1 MSAGRAAVQRAV
13 LPLLSQFLKPV
24 QLGSLLLHQLIMPTS
39 GSLPRIGHLFHVLP
53 GRWPR
58 APAGPRPAV
67 QGAPHRSNS
76 RNCRSPPNTWT
87 FAQYIQTWTKAR
99 TGALPVQP
107 HAATDAHRQ
116 RRPVSAPRHLINHR
130 ADSHLTLRSTEPH
143 NVLKSGPAVLMN
155 HAVERATTARSPAAR
170 RQAHPGSCQI
180 RDHGVPLP

>member
-39 GSLPRIGHLFHVLP
+39 GSLPRIGHLFHFLVLP

-87 FAQYIQTWTKAR
+87 FSQYIQTWTRPGRGPSPSSRTPQPTR
-99 TGALPVQP
+99 TGSGGRCPLPDTSPTIAQIRISP
-107 HAATDAHRQ
+107 
-116 RRPVSAPRHLINHR
+116 
-130 ADSHLTLRSTEPH
+130 
-143 NVLKSGPAVLMN
+143 SGPPNLTTFSRAVQL
-155 HAVERATTARSPAAR
+155 
-170 RQAHPGSCQI
+170 
-180 RDHGVPLP
+180 